1 MGLYKRG
8 SVWWMSFSYQGRQ
21 IRRSTETTDKKL
33 AQRILDKVKGE
44 IAEGKWFEKL
54 PGEDRT
60 FKEMMDKYMAE
71 HSIPNKVSHD
81 RDKRSLLH
89 LMPFFGDL
97 LISEITPM
105 RINEYKVT
113 RRLEGATPATIN
125 RELALMKH
133 AYSIAIREWE
143 WIQENPVKKVNMEKE
158 NNKRDRWLLPDEEKK
173 LLEASP
179 EWLKEII
186 IFALNTGM
194 RLGEILSLRWNSV
207 DMKRKTVVVLR
218 SKNNEKRTIP
228 LNEKALGVL
237 KKRLEHSQLAKVD
250 LVFYSNS
257 YKEYDYSNLE
267 KAFRKAVKKAEIKD
281 FRFHDLRHCF
291 ATKLIQSGVDLY
303 KVQLLLGHK
312 TPLMTQ
318 RYAHHYP
325 ESLREAVEIL

>member
-54 PGEDRT
+54 PGEYRT
-60 FKEMMDKYMAE
+60 FREMMDKYMLE

-89 LMPFFGDL
+89 LMPFFGEL

-143 WIQENPVKKVNMEKE
+143 WIHK
-158 NNKRDRWLLPDEEKK
+158 
-173 LLEASP
+173 
-179 EWLKEII
+179 
-186 IFALNTGM
+186 
-194 RLGEILSLRWNSV
+194 
-207 DMKRKTVVVLR
+207 
-218 SKNNEKRTIP
+218 IP
-228 LNEKALGVL
+228 
-237 KKRLEHSQLAKVD
+237 
-250 LVFYSNS
+250 
-257 YKEYDYSNLE
+257 
-267 KAFRKAVKKAEIKD
+267 
-281 FRFHDLRHCF
+281 
-291 ATKLIQSGVDLY
+291 
-303 KVQLLLGHK
+303 
-312 TPLMTQ
+312 
-318 RYAHHYP
+318 
-325 ESLREAVEIL
+325 

>member
-60 FKEMMDKYMAE
+60 FKEMMDKYMEE